1 MFVNALGKT
10 MKAHRLAVCRPGYER
25 ETCHIQI
32 MSVNP
37 IICSAALFHVVL
49 CADQQSRVVKKMKM
63 KLWC

>member
-1 MFVNALGKT
+1 MFVNALRKT
-10 MKAHRLAVCRPGYER
+10 MKAHKIAVCRPDYEPD
-25 ETCHIQI
+25 TCHIQI

-49 CADQQSRVVKKMKM
+49 YADQQFRVVKKMKM